1 MRILLIADFYWPY
14 LGGVEQHVRSLAAAL
29 AERGHS
35 VTVATLAKPGLPD
48 DDSDGLVRVRRMTS
62 TTQRLPWLFSSTE
75 RPWAPPI
82 ADPAIVRQLR
92 TLIAEVRPHI
102 VHGHDWLARSFL
114 PLRRWSRRRFGTRYV
129 SSLHYYT
136 LSCARKNL
144 MQVGAASSE
153 TPCDGPGL
161 GKCLMCAGRHYGR
174 ITGSITTLANFAGA
188 AVDKRAAAITVAVS
202 KATATGNGLDP
213 DDARVVVVPNFLA
226 SPADAGVSSDD
237 DVALLPT
244 GDFILFVGDLRPMKG
259 LDVLLDAYAGLE
271 QEMPLV
277 LIGKS
282 WPDTPAIPDD
292 VLVFEKWPNSAVM
305 EAWRR
310 CSIAVIPSVWAEP
323 FGIVVIEA
331 LAGGAAVLASDV
343 GGIPEIV
350 EDGVSGVLV
359 PPGDADALRDALQGL
374 VADPTRRAA
383 LGEAAVRRAELFTA
397 AAVIPAIEDLYRRV
411 LPSEARA
418 AKTSS

>member
-29 AERGHS
+29 AERGHT
-35 VTVATLAKPGLPD
+35 VTVATLAKPGLPGD
-48 DDSDGLVRVRRMTS
+48 ERDCDVRVRRLTS
-62 TTQRLPWLFSSTE
+62 MTQRVPWLFTSNE

-92 TLIAEVRPHI
+92 KVIAEERPHI

-144 MQVGAASSE
+144 MHVDAQKIE
-153 TPCDGPGL
+153 TPCGGPAF
-161 GKCLMCAGRHYGR
+161 GKCLRCASRHYGTV
-174 ITGSITTLANFAGA
+174 TGSITTLGNLIGA
-188 AVDKRAAAITVAVS
+188 AADQRAAAVTVAVS
-202 KATATGNGLDP
+202 KATAIGNGLDP
-213 DDARVVVVPNFLA
+213 VEARVAVVPNFL
-226 SPADAGVSSDD
+226 SPAADAAAADD
-237 DVALLPT
+237 GELNRLPD
-244 GDFILFVGDLRPMKG
+244 GDFIVFVGDLRPMKG
-259 LDVLLDAYAGLE
+259 LDVLLGAYAGLTPT
-271 QEMPLV
+271 MPLV

-282 WPDTPAIPDD
+282 WPDTPDIPDN
-292 VLVFEKWPNSAVM
+292 VLVFEKWPNQSVM

-310 CSIAVIPSVWAEP
+310 CAIGVVPSVWAEP

-331 LAGGAAVLASDV
+331 MAGGAAVVAADV

-359 PPGDADALRDALQGL
+359 PPGDADALRDALQAL
-374 VADPTRRAA
+374 VSDP
-383 LGEAAVRRAELFTA
+383 LRRAELGAAAKRRAESFTA
-397 AAVIPAIEDLYRRV
+397 TAVIPAIEDLYRRL
-411 LPSEARA
+411 LPPATRA
-418 AKTSS
+418 ASTSS